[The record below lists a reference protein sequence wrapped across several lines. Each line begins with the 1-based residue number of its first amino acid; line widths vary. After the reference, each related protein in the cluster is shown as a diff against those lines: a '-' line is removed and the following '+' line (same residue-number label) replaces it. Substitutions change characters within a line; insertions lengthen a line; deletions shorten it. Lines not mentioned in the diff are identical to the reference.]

1 VCHLRLREVD
11 LENVRLM
18 DEEQRE
24 FPREIRV
31 DVRDA
36 DGRLVRGALVQW
48 TEDGSDRGCV
58 DAQDGHA
65 TLQPVSANSIIE
77 VSATYAGEVKT
88 AKLAVTQSSWTFSF
102 DTAHQSAAAG
112 APLHPVPGHPAPDQ
126 PTTVA
131 PAPGPRTGTI
141 IAALI
146 GLVGT
151 LTAAY
156 WQYGHKAAPPDSVTL
171 TVYVK
176 DRADGKPVQ
185 LAEVRLE
192 RASGPQTRMA
202 DNGGAARFKVSRGVE
217 DAQRLVANAAGY
229 RDAVLALRPL
239 QGDEGIDVLLD
250 AKPAVDASA
259 PPPVRASGSR
269 YPPTGTW
276 QVQMSGDP
284 ALRRVMS
291 GTIAFSPQPDGV
303 LLVSGSLSIDGI
315 PTRIAGKAGQQG
327 SQLFLDCDAEAGG
340 QRWKAKGNL
349 ELRAADRMRGY
360 IRDSQGQDLPLEL
373 KKP

>member
-1 VCHLRLREVD
+1 
-11 LENVRLM
+11 M

-31 DVRDA
+31 DIRDA
-36 DGRLVRGALVQW
+36 DGLLLRGSLVRW
-48 TEDGSDRGCV
+48 TEDGSDRGSV

-65 TLQPVSANSIIE
+65 TLLPVSANSIIE
-77 VSATYAGEVKT
+77 VSATCAGEVKT
-88 AKLAVTQSSWTFSF
+88 AKLAVTQSTWTFSF
-102 DTAHQSAAAG
+102 DTVHQST
-112 APLHPVPGHPAPDQ
+112 APGQ

-131 PAPGPRTGTI
+131 PSALGPRTGTI

-151 LTAAY
+151 LLAAY
-156 WQYGHKAAPPDSVTL
+156 WQYVHKAAPPDNVTL

-176 DRADGKPVQ
+176 DRANGKPVQ

-192 RASGPQTRMA
+192 RASGPQTQMA
-202 DNGGAARFKVSRGVE
+202 DSGGAARFKVSRGVE
-217 DAQRLVANAAGY
+217 DVQRLVANAAGY
-229 RDAVLALRPL
+229 RDAAQTLRPL

-250 AKPAVDASA
+250 AKPVGAASA
-259 PPPVRASGSR
+259 PAPVRATGSR
-269 YPPTGTW
+269 YPPAGTW
-276 QVQMSGDP
+276 QVQVSGDP

-303 LLVSGSLSIDGI
+303 LLVSGSLSVDGT

-340 QRWKAKGNL
+340 QHWNAKGNL

-360 IRDSQGQDLPLEL
+360 IRDSQGQELPLEL

>member
-1 VCHLRLREVD
+1 LPLGEVD

-18 DEEQRE
+18 SEEQRE

-31 DVRDA
+31 DIRDA
-36 DGRLVRGALVQW
+36 DGFLLRGSLVQW
-48 TEDGSDRGCV
+48 TEDGSARGQV
-58 DAQDGHA
+58 DSQDGHA
-65 TLQPVSANSIIE
+65 TLQPASANSVIG

-88 AKLAVTQSSWTFSF
+88 AKLAADQLAWTFSF
-102 DTAHQSAAAG
+102 DTVHQSTSAG
-112 APLHPVPGHPAPDQ
+112 MPVQ
-126 PTTVA
+126 
-131 PAPGPRTGTI
+131 PAPGLGQPTVPPSARGSHTGAI

-151 LTAAY
+151 LLAAY
-156 WQYGHKAAPPDSVTL
+156 WQYGHKAAPPDNVTL
-171 TVYVK
+171 TVYVR
-176 DRADGKPVQ
+176 DRANGKPVQ

-192 RASGPQTRMA
+192 SASGPQTEMA
-202 DNGGAARFKVSRGVE
+202 DSGGAARFKVPRGVE
-217 DAQRLVANAAGY
+217 DAKRVVANAAGY
-229 RDAVLALRPL
+229 RDAALALRPL
-239 QGDEGIDVLLD
+239 QGDEGVDVLLD
-250 AKPAVDASA
+250 AKPVAGASV
-259 PPPVRASGSR
+259 PPVIGFRNTPA
-269 YPPTGTW
+269 GTW

-303 LLVSGSLSIDGI
+303 LLVTGSLLIDGI

-340 QRWKAKGNL
+340 QRWNAKGNL
-349 ELRAADRMRGY
+349 EMRAADRMRGH